1 MMIATS
7 QALDTLLNFD
17 SPAKFF
23 VVLAVIGSVAATI
36 ITVVVQLSRYASHRA
51 DLNFKR
57 EMVERGLSVEE
68 IERVLAAKSADT
80 TQVNR

>member
-1 MMIATS
+1 MIATS

-17 SPAKFF
+17 SPGKFF
-23 VVLAVIGSVAATI
+23 VVLALIAAVAGTI
-36 ITVVVQLSRYASHRA
+36 ITAVVQLSGYASHRA

-68 IERVLAAKSADT
+68 IERVLTAKSANT
-80 TQVNR
+80 TQAKS